1 MFARVQPKMGLFSVE
16 NDLSMP
22 EQAATSIFNCQTP
35 IVERIRITNIE
46 SAGGGNDEVWNRFA
60 LIISD

>member
-22 EQAATSIFNCQTP
+22 EQAATSIFNGQTP

-46 SAGGGNDEVWNRFA
+46 QEISNGEVWNRFA
-60 LIISD
+60 LTISD